1 MEVLIVDDHP
11 LIRDALARVLVQLG
25 HKTGVFQA
33 GSVRDALAEL
43 QAHPGMTLILLD
55 LMLPDAQGMSAI
67 ERLRQA
73 RSDVPVAILSAAD
86 NRSTV
91 LGAFDHG
98 ARGFI
103 SKRSSYAVL
112 VNALRLVLA
121 GHTYVPPEV
130 LRAEAAWVGRDS
142 SPALAPMPQGAGE
155 SLGLTPRQMEVMA
168 LLAQGKPNKVISR
181 ELGLSE
187 GTVKTHAA
195 AIFRRLRVSNR
206 TQAVLA
212 LNRLGIKLT
221 FPSTSEAANRTTA
234 SHRGG
239 LGGSLAAA

>member
-1 MEVLIVDDHP
+1 MEILIVDDHP

-25 HKTGVFQA
+25 RRMGVFPA

-43 QAHPGMTLILLD
+43 EAHPGIEFILLD
-55 LMLPDAQGMSAI
+55 LILPDAPGMSAI

-73 RSDVPVAILSAAD
+73 RPDVPVAVLSAAD
-86 NRSTV
+86 DRSTV

-121 GHTYVPPEV
+121 GHTYVPPEI
-130 LRAEAAWVGRDS
+130 LRAEPAWMRRDS
-142 SPALAPMPQGAGE
+142 ATALAPLPQGAGE
-155 SLGLTPRQMEVMA
+155 NFGLTPRQMEVLA

-181 ELGLSE
+181 ELRMSE

-195 AIFRRLRVSNR
+195 AIFRRLGVSNR
-206 TQAVLA
+206 TQAVFA

-221 FPSTSEAANRTTA
+221 LPPSSNAAPQGAA
-234 SHRGG
+234 SRHSG
-239 LGGSLAAA
+239 LRGSLAAA